1 MIFSESQA
9 GREVLMM
16 IYLSEYKLNKDVEIL
31 SECYQISRL
40 QISLLVNIDNFLI
53 ARRRLGEDHR
63 GVGGRGRVWG
73 CSSSLHPAGG
83 EDAGQDDGDEE
94 GEVEDGQHWTGVLRP
109 RTNISLHK
117 HSPYRDLSLVVE
129 DLLGRYDYHGGHDV
143 SELQRWTLSESF
155 SVNSS
160 QFPGQLGYSLVKKK
174 WK

>member
-9 GREVLMM
+9 GWEVLMM
-16 IYLSEYKLNKDVEIL
+16 IYLSECKLNKDVEIL

-40 QISLLVNIDNFLI
+40 RISLLVNIDNFLI

-94 GEVEDGQHWTGVLRP
+94 GEVEDGQHWAGVLRP

-129 DLLGRYDYHGGHDV
+129 ENLLSRYDQDGGHVV
-143 SELQRWTLSESF
+143 SDQNSRDEAPES
-155 SVNSS
+155 SPSTRHK
-160 QFPGQLGYSLVKKK
+160 YLVKKK